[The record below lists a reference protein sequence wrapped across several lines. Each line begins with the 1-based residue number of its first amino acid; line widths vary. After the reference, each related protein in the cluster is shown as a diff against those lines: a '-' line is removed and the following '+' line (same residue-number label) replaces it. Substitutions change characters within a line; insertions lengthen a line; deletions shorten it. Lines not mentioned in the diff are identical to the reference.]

1 MKKPATIMIEG
12 RRYLWRDILALRKA
26 QIEEAKR
33 IQQPALFALPDYS
46 CGDGGKDRCRC
57 FLSILVGL
65 FSTRKTSGRGR
76 SRKGEYP

>member
-57 FLSILVGL
+57 FLSAA
-65 FSTRKTSGRGR
+65 RQSGWQWSDNQDETISPG
-76 SRKGEYP
+76 S